1 MKRKLRKY
9 MICMYAA
16 VFLGVFP
23 AEAGQE
29 TQLPPAAESSQPPAE
44 EGEETEMPEP
54 VEEGG
59 ETKSSEPGEKG
70 EETQVPESGEGGAD
84 EDATVQDEDGTVKKG
99 LGGTSSLEPNSVPV
113 TVSGENRE
121 NNEESGEQRETAEP
135 FSRENLRGDKCGSH
149 RCRRIPMEQI
159 RWKEEGAAAGRGP
172 EAGSRKTSGRAAACQ
187 RAGAEGARGGQKA
200 GVGGSG
206 RRNEAG

>member
-9 MICMYAA
+9 MICICAA
-16 VFLGVFP
+16 VLLGVFP

-29 TQLPPAAESSQPPAE
+29 TRLPPAAERSQPPGE
-44 EGEETEMPEP
+44 EGEGTEMPEP

-59 ETKSSEPGEKG
+59 ETESSEPGEKG

-135 FSRENLRGDKCGSH
+135 
-149 RCRRIPMEQI
+149 
-159 RWKEEGAAAGRGP
+159 
-172 EAGSRKTSGRAAACQ
+172 
-187 RAGAEGARGGQKA
+187 
-200 GVGGSG
+200 
-206 RRNEAG
+206 